1 MKIASILSQHTSSG
15 QAKTASS
22 RGSSVD
28 AAINEALSETTK
40 TASHHS
46 PMADLEK
53 MASDVSLANRQDEI
67 GHVRKLA
74 NVFAD
79 SVVERLALHEQ
90 AASQV
95 LEEKVAH
102 MGITADEIAAVRM
115 LRQDPGMLGKY
126 ASAEEIE
133 AGQIKEAAEIWDETV
148 AETVRGIHKS
158 AAWHWK
164 VGYATMLDVMGG

>member
-15 QAKTASS
+15 QAKTAS
-22 RGSSVD
+22 RVSSVD

-40 TASHHS
+40 TASHSS
-46 PMADLEK
+46 PMGDLEK
-53 MASDVSLANRQDEI
+53 MASDVALANRQDEI

-102 MGITADEIAAVRM
+102 MGITADEIAAVRA
-115 LRQDPGMLGKY
+115 LRENPGMLNKV
-126 ASAEEIE
+126 ASEDMMM
-133 AGQIKEAAEIWDETV
+133 KEASDIWDETV

-158 AAWHWK
+158 ASWHWK
-164 VGYATMLDVMGG
+164 VGYATMLDLLRQ